1 VESGRILRWRL
12 WEVKEFTAEEGN
24 VHHEEE
30 GTVDRMNKMDRIE
43 KKGGL
48 RRSLRKRR
56 SMRHPEN
63 PVPKICSALLLHPDK
78 VQFNERGAGVE
89 HEAGAWSRAGA
100 NEGRERL
107 VCFAHFAWLKN
118 LFA

>member
-43 KKGGL
+43 KRGASPLAEEK
-48 RRSLRKRR
+48 
-56 SMRHPEN
+56 
-63 PVPKICSALLLHPDK
+63 A
-78 VQFNERGAGVE
+78 FNET
-89 HEAGAWSRAGA
+89 S
-100 NEGRERL
+100 
-107 VCFAHFAWLKN
+107 CKSCSSCPKN
-118 LFA
+118 LFRVTSSSGQGSV